1 MHTDKDQF
9 QPVSIR
15 KKTTRVAVVNS
26 LNETMMLPGSVY
38 SIDQDHV
45 LVVSWM
51 EVHKQSSLP
60 AATRWMI

>member
-1 MHTDKDQF
+1 MKSEYHHY
-9 QPVSIR
+9 
-15 KKTTRVAVVNS
+15 VVFH
-26 LNETMMLPGSVY
+26 ETMMLPGSVY